1 MNSKEELTP
10 DGFLKLSLME
20 GKENVDELWVTLK
33 TMGYNN
39 GLELVKVEIYFFFSF
54 SLSIISMNLNLA
66 ACYAN

>member
-39 GLELVKVEIYFFFSF
+39 GLELVKVEISFFLFIF
-54 SLSIISMNLNLA
+54 TVYHFHAPKFDSLLR
-66 ACYAN
+66 